1 MTLSAWCNA
10 VVNPSF
16 ESGVLFLWRASAVDV
31 ATVSSTTTAYS
42 GEYYL

>member
-1 MTLSAWCNA
+1 MSLSASNA

-16 ESGVLFLWRASAVDV
+16 ESGVLFPWRASAVGV
-31 ATVSSTTTAYS
+31 ATVSNGVSAYS